1 MNSKNDSDQTR
12 IEELYLDR
20 TPNEILLGRG
30 NFAVSLNHFI
40 YATPTGQRA
49 SSDFVALVI
58 RISSKQ
64 QYRKKKRKKNTS
76 GALHSRTGTSRLFPQ
91 RSRVCIIGFAN

>member
-1 MNSKNDSDQTR
+1 MTLNSKNDSDQTR

-40 YATPTGQRA
+40 YATPAGQRA

-64 QYRKKKRKKNTS
+64 QYRKKKRKKIHLEHCTLEQ
-76 GALHSRTGTSRLFPQ
+76 GLADFFHKEAE
-91 RSRVCIIGFAN
+91 CIL